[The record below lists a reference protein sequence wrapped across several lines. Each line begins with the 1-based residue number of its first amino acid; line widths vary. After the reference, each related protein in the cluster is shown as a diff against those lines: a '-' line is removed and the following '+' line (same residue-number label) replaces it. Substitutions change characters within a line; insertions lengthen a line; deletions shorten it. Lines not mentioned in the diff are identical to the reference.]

1 MSDTDAAAAALL
13 ERKRRS
19 RTGHRSSSTRFVN
32 QAKDVLASGT
42 PDLDRLS
49 LIKQLLIE
57 KLETLKTLDNEIA
70 EIIPEDKLEEE
81 ILGADE
87 YKESVYRVLAA
98 ITKSI
103 NWHVPVSSTPSWSTN

>member
-57 KLETLKTLDNEIA
+57 KLETLKTGQRDSR
-70 EIIPEDKLEEE
+70 DYTR
-81 ILGADE
+81 G
-87 YKESVYRVLAA
+87 
-98 ITKSI
+98 
-103 NWHVPVSSTPSWSTN
+103 